1 MFKFIFLK
9 FGYRLKQS
17 GKTVRLIEQKLH
29 VFFLGQRCLQSE
41 LDNFGQFSMRVRKR
55 AANGNPEFYLNL
67 NRFSAMKSF
76 DSCSSKTVQWA
87 KLFNLFRNCCSWF
100 NYSLVRTVILLQTMV
115 DPIHP
120 SVHLHHFKLVSN
132 QIGIESK
139 FSIKNDYTAEGE
151 DWLNNLNGLLCKLN
165 FGAVAFHLYTAW
177 NRCEITRKFPILAHL
192 IAAHFGGFNAVFCIS
207 KKKKS
212 SIQLLI
218 PIVSWATPLQFNDN
232 SNGFP
237 SQFLFGL
244 TATNFVRW
252 IH

>member
-1 MFKFIFLK
+1 
-9 FGYRLKQS
+9 
-17 GKTVRLIEQKLH
+17 
-29 VFFLGQRCLQSE
+29 
-41 LDNFGQFSMRVRKR
+41 
-55 AANGNPEFYLNL
+55 
-67 NRFSAMKSF
+67 
-76 DSCSSKTVQWA
+76 
-87 KLFNLFRNCCSWF
+87 
-100 NYSLVRTVILLQTMV
+100 MV

-132 QIGIESK
+132 QIGIESE

-237 SQFLFGL
+237 SQFLLDWPRPISYDESIKFRQAFCSPENNVKVNKYK
-244 TATNFVRW
+244 T
-252 IH
+252 